1 MIPRVTHTH
10 TRLPIREAKKTKVT
24 TPLLKAA
31 STKTGNKS
39 EGIPVTPRV
48 THTRL
53 PIREA
58 KKTEVTTNVHVACVH
73 AKETNE

>member
-1 MIPRVTHTH
+1 M
-10 TRLPIREAKKTKVT
+10 
-24 TPLLKAA
+24 
-31 STKTGNKS
+31 
-39 EGIPVTPRV
+39 TPRV

-73 AKETNE
+73 AKALWWGPCGARGSEVQLPGAVLRALHCTEPPPRFEQRPAPV